1 MATSDER
8 EPSRSVSPSTESE
21 EVSKCTNVD
30 LLSTEAE
37 LSLNVTREMLINAQ
51 QNDPS

>member
-1 MATSDER
+1 M
-8 EPSRSVSPSTESE
+8 TESPLVQFPPVLKVRS
-21 EVSKCTNVD
+21 VSKCTNVD